1 MKAVAGRRWRKPVP
15 LMTARQVWLLF
26 KEAYQEYAE
35 DKVPRLGAALAFYT
49 ILSLVP
55 LLIIAIAIA
64 GAVFGPEAAQGEI
77 VRQFDDLVGHQG
89 AELINSLIDSV
100 RPSVSGLTALGVI
113 TLIIGALGVF
123 SQLQD
128 ALDTIWEVTPKP
140 GRGWR
145 DLLENRL
152 IAFAMVLGAGF
163 LLLVSLVLSASL
175 AFLDRYLINLLPGW
189 GLILRILNL
198 GLSFLLPF
206 GLFAL
211 MFRFLPD
218 AKIAWT
224 DVWLG
229 AALTAM
235 LFVIGKSV
243 IGLYLGNAPITSI
256 HGAAGSFVILLVWI
270 YYSAQILF
278 FGAEFTQVY
287 MKHHGSGRVRPTEN
301 ALPLT
306 EAARAQQGIPHSA
319 VVQNLAQDA
328 AQDAAAQ
335 DKEKTSH
342 G

>member
-1 MKAVAGRRWRKPVP
+1 MKASASVKWRQPIP
-15 LMTARQVWLLF
+15 AMTARQVWLLF

-49 ILSLVP
+49 VLSLVP

-77 VRQFDDLVGHQG
+77 VRQFDDLVGRQG
-89 AELINSLIDSV
+89 AELINSLINSV
-100 RPSVSGLTALGVI
+100 QPSVSGLTVI
-113 TLIIGALGVF
+113 GIVTLVIGALGVF

-140 GRGWR
+140 GGGLR

-175 AFLDRYLINLLPGW
+175 AFLDRYLMNVLPGW
-189 GLILRILNL
+189 GVILRILNL

-218 AKIAWT
+218 AKIAWH

-229 AALTAM
+229 AALTAL
-235 LFVIGKSV
+235 LFVVGKFLIGV
-243 IGLYLGNAPITSI
+243 YLGNAPLTSI
-256 HGAAGSFVILLVWI
+256 HGAAGSFVILLIWI

-287 MKHHGSGRVRPTEN
+287 MKHYGTGRVRPTEN

-306 EAARAQQGIPHSA
+306 EAARAQQGIPHTE
-319 VVQNLAQDA
+319 VVEGLAQQ
-328 AQDAAAQ
+328 AQNQ
-335 DKEKTSH
+335 EKTSH